1 MKKILVIGAITSAVI
16 CTSLNAAQ
24 SSKAGMDFSM
34 GAIAFD
40 KSNSQGSVG
49 FDIDWQKR
57 IVGDLYIGA
66 GINTEIY
73 KSKYPEGIHT
83 TQTDSDLGI
92 ILDVYPIISYNF
104 TNKLSI
110 NALYAYTV
118 GELGSETYDGTT
130 YGFGAEYK
138 FSKNWATSVNYK
150 MSELEFTSYAANK
163 IDTERYNATISYKF

>member
-1 MKKILVIGAITSAVI
+1 MKKMLVIGTICSAII

-24 SSKAGMDFSM
+24 SNKAGMDISM
-34 GAIAFD
+34 GVVAFD
-40 KSNSQGSVG
+40 KSNSQNSVG
-49 FDIDWQKR
+49 FNIDWQKR

-73 KSKYPEGIHT
+73 KSKYPEGIQSTH
-83 TQTDSDLGI
+83 TDSDLGI
-92 ILDVYPIISYNF
+92 ILDIYPIMSYNF

-118 GELGSETYDGTT
+118 GELGSETYEGTT

-150 MSELEFTSYAANK
+150 MSELGFTSYSRDE

>member
-1 MKKILVIGAITSAVI
+1 MKKMLVAGAITSVVI
-16 CTSLNAAQ
+16 CTSLNAAP

-40 KSNSQGSVG
+40 KSNSQSSVG

-73 KSKYPEGIHT
+73 KSKYPEWINSTH
-83 TQTDSDLGI
+83 TDSDLGI
-92 ILDVYPIISYNF
+92 ILDIYPIVSYNF
-104 TNKLSI
+104 TSKLSI

-118 GELGSETYDGTT
+118 GELGTETYDGTT
-130 YGFGAEYK
+130 YGFGTEYK

-150 MSELEFTSYAANK
+150 MSELEFTSYSANK
-163 IDTERYNATISYKF
+163 IDTERFNATISYKF

>member
-1 MKKILVIGAITSAVI
+1 MKKMLVAGAITLAVI
-16 CTSLNAAQ
+16 CTSLNAAPP
-24 SSKAGMDFSM
+24 SKAGMDFSM

-40 KSNSQGSVG
+40 KLNSQSSVG

-73 KSKYPEGIHT
+73 KCKYPEWINSTH
-83 TQTDSDLGI
+83 TDSDLGI
-92 ILDVYPIISYNF
+92 ILDIYPIVSYNF
-104 TNKLSI
+104 TSKLSI

-118 GELGSETYDGTT
+118 GELGTETYDGTT
-130 YGFGAEYK
+130 YGFGTEYK
-138 FSKNWATSVNYK
+138 FSKNWAASVNYK
-150 MSELEFTSYAANK
+150 MSELEFTSYSANK